1 LPPCSFAA
9 ICGGYGGSRAAHALA
24 NRKGY
29 LNTVFAVLIF
39 AVAAYM
45 LVRSLATMGL

>member
-1 LPPCSFAA
+1 M
-9 ICGGYGGSRAAHALA
+9 RLA

-29 LNTVFAVLIF
+29 LNIVFAVLIF

-45 LVRSLATMGL
+45 LVRSLAAIGL